1 MTGDTMDHNG
11 PTVWKGPLQGL
22 RVLDFTRVLAG
33 PSATLAL
40 ADLGAE
46 IIKIEPPNGGDET
59 RSFPPIRR
67 GESHY
72 FLSINRGKKSI
83 VIDLKS
89 EQGVNLVRELVADC
103 DILVE
108 NYRPGVMERLGLG
121 YEAMRAVNPQLIYCA
136 ISGFGMDG
144 PLRDRPSFDIVM
156 QALSGA
162 LSVNGEL
169 GAPPTKLGIPLG
181 DLVGG
186 INGPIA
192 ILAAVHER
200 HQTGKG
206 CLIDV
211 SLFDGMLGMLGY
223 LAQLAIFN
231 GENPQPQGGQHP
243 NLVPYGIFPA
253 ADGAIVIA
261 CLTNNF
267 WGRICNAL
275 GMSNYTHDERYS
287 SIEKR
292 RDAREVVNA
301 LIAER
306 TCVRPM
312 HELIDLFVQHE
323 VPHAP
328 ILGVNE
334 ALTQPHA
341 QARNMVVDVAHQTLG
356 TIPIVNRPFK
366 FPGRDMPTPEA
377 PPVLGQHTDTIL
389 SEIVGLNAEQIAKL
403 KALKIIA

>member
-1 MTGDTMDHNG
+1 MDDTSS
-11 PTVWKGPLQGL
+11 WKGPLQGL

-46 IIKIEPPNGGDET
+46 IIKVEPPGGGDET
-59 RSFPPIRR
+59 RSFPPLRE

-72 FLSINRGKKSI
+72 FISINRGKKSI

-89 EQGVNLVRELVADC
+89 EQGVELVKQLVTDC

-108 NYRPGVMERLGLG
+108 NYRPGVMDRLGLG
-121 YEAMRAVNPQLIYCA
+121 YKAMSVINPGLIYCA

-162 LSVNGEL
+162 LSVNGEM
-169 GAPPTKLGIPLG
+169 GAPPTKLGLPLG

-192 ILAAVHER
+192 ILAALHER

-206 CLIDV
+206 RLIDV

-223 LAQLAIFN
+223 LAQLAFFN
-231 GENPQPQGGQHP
+231 GENPEPKGGQHP

-275 GMSNYTHDERYS
+275 GMPEYTEDERYCT
-287 SIEKR
+287 IERR
-292 RDAREVVNA
+292 RDARDAVNA
-301 LIAER
+301 MIIER
-306 TCVRPM
+306 TSSTNM
-312 HELIDLFVQHE
+312 DELIDLFVQHE

-328 ILGVNE
+328 ILGVAE
-334 ALTQPHA
+334 ALAQHHA
-341 QARNMVVDVAHQTLG
+341 KAREMVVDVEHQTLG

-366 FPGRDMPTPEA
+366 FPGERMPPPDA
-377 PPVLGQHTDTIL
+377 PPALGQHTDKIL
-389 SEIVGLNAEQIAKL
+389 SEIVGLDAEQIARL
-403 KALKIIA
+403 KALKVIG

>member
-1 MTGDTMDHNG
+1 MDHNAQ
-11 PTVWKGPLQGL
+11 TVWKGPLQGL

-59 RSFPPIRR
+59 RSFPPIRK

-89 EQGVNLVRELVADC
+89 EQGINLVRELVADC
-103 DILVE
+103 DVLVE

-275 GMSNYTHDERYS
+275 GMSKYTHDERYS

-334 ALTQPHA
+334 ALTQPHT

-403 KALKIIA
+403 RALKIIA